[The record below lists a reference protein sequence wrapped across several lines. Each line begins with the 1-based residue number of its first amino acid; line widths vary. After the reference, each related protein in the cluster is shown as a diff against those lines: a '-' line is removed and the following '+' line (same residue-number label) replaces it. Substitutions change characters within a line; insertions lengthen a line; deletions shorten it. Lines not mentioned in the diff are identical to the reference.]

1 MSGYYVGYHGSAL
14 VLREDEYDEMIETY
28 QKKIVSRL
36 KEPLREDFQNLVI
49 DQDCLLSEYPFIRS
63 SYLECDPNE
72 ILEDE
77 DEANAKVFD
86 IINISA
92 DEFDGMLLIPYC
104 NDGKLHLEHD
114 TEISFHGEDVYVI
127 FSDIQLDC
135 PFRDL
140 PCCHPFSVHGYDL
153 LIDIRDIFLAFLY
166 HLWFKGGV
174 TVLWDFDFHASIAAI
189 HLFGFIAIAIV
200 IAIGTF

>member
-28 QKKIVSRL
+28 QQKIVSRL

-127 FSDIQLDC
+127 FSDIQLDSPLTFISKPMKGKLAC
-135 PFRDL
+135 YL
-140 PCCHPFSVHGYDL
+140 PS
-153 LIDIRDIFLAFLY
+153 
-166 HLWFKGGV
+166 
-174 TVLWDFDFHASIAAI
+174 DFDWDTH
-189 HLFGFIAIAIV
+189 
-200 IAIGTF
+200 IGSFSYCCFV

>member
-92 DEFDGMLLIPYC
+92 DEFDGMLLIPYWVC
-104 NDGKLHLEHD
+104 QVFCV
-114 TEISFHGEDVYVI
+114 SFKKIFWGGE
-127 FSDIQLDC
+127 
-135 PFRDL
+135 P
-140 PCCHPFSVHGYDL
+140 PH
-153 LIDIRDIFLAFLY
+153 LY
-166 HLWFKGGV
+166 HPTLLNDTLLKC
-174 TVLWDFDFHASIAAI
+174 
-189 HLFGFIAIAIV
+189 FGNISNRV
-200 IAIGTF
+200 SCQ

>member
-77 DEANAKVFD
+77 DEANARVFD

-92 DEFDGMLLIPYC
+92 EEFDGMLLIPYC

-127 FSDIQLDC
+127 FSDIQLDSPLTFISKPYESYDSFVDEMKGKLAC
-135 PFRDL
+135 YL
-140 PCCHPFSVHGYDL
+140 PS
-153 LIDIRDIFLAFLY
+153 
-166 HLWFKGGV
+166 
-174 TVLWDFDFHASIAAI
+174 DFDWDTH
-189 HLFGFIAIAIV
+189 
-200 IAIGTF
+200 IGSFSYCCFV